1 MDDQNKNGINKKDK
15 REQKVLIIED
25 LLEDEGPTVVAP
37 IEEKDREVDIMTMHD
52 LDQEEDKQY
61 RYRYIN

>member
-52 LDQEEDKQY
+52 LDQEEDKQH

>member
-15 REQKVLIIED
+15 REQKVMIIED